1 MKKAFLL
8 LFCVAF
14 FTEGFAD
21 AQTGTP
27 EAQIESDK
35 PLKVVVPFMGDAPG
49 QGPEHPLV
57 DVVRQWSVETG
68 REISVERFPFKR
80 GLMMAA
86 QGEVD
91 FHFPLIRGREDT
103 DAALPFSY
111 SSATIFTVNF
121 VLYTRRGVA
130 LDIDNLKSYRIA
142 THSGHA
148 NLFPFPVIEDH
159 SIEGSLRK
167 VESGRIDGFIFA
179 DVGTDPVLFDLG
191 LMGIQRQLYKG
202 YDVHAVIAHEEK
214 GGPVDQFITEAT
226 RNMDRAILGL
236 AMVDQPYRDWQMGDD
251 SVPALVQAAE

>member
-1 MKKAFLL
+1 MLKVILP
-8 LFCVAF
+8 LFFSACIGQAVAQSDSIAPH
-14 FTEGFAD
+14 ED
-21 AQTGTP
+21 ALT
-27 EAQIESDK
+27 DR

-49 QGPEHPLV
+49 QGPENPLV
-57 DVVRQWSVETG
+57 DVIRQWREETG
-68 REISVERFPFKR
+68 QAISIERFPFKR
-80 GLMMAA
+80 SLMMAA
-86 QGEVD
+86 SGEAD
-91 FHFPLIRGREDT
+91 FHFPLIKDHDDT
-103 DAALPFSY
+103 DTALPFGY
-111 SSATIFTVNF
+111 SSSTIFTINF

-191 LMGIQRQLYKG
+191 LMGIQRQLYKV
-202 YDVHAVIAHEEK
+202 YDVHAVMAHEAK
-214 GGPVDQFITEAT
+214 GGPVDRFITEAA

-251 SVPALVQAAE
+251 SVPALVQSAK

>member
-91 FHFPLIRGREDT
+91 FHFL
-103 DAALPFSY
+103 
-111 SSATIFTVNF
+111 
-121 VLYTRRGVA
+121 
-130 LDIDNLKSYRIA
+130 
-142 THSGHA
+142 
-148 NLFPFPVIEDH
+148 
-159 SIEGSLRK
+159 
-167 VESGRIDGFIFA
+167 
-179 DVGTDPVLFDLG
+179 
-191 LMGIQRQLYKG
+191 
-202 YDVHAVIAHEEK
+202 
-214 GGPVDQFITEAT
+214 
-226 RNMDRAILGL
+226 
-236 AMVDQPYRDWQMGDD
+236 
-251 SVPALVQAAE
+251 